1 MKELFD
7 LKNRRVTVAPQ
18 TLLIPEFKDIWDA
31 DTSEHKEVAMNEL
44 AYVYYISDYKSP
56 YLSSLTPD
64 LVAQTV
70 AKDFMKDANY
80 EPNELIMKAI
90 AKYKELQLTP
100 SMLLLNASLK
110 TVHNLIDYMENV
122 DLQERDQ
129 HGKPIYK
136 PNDVTT
142 SLAKI
147 GGIVDSINK
156 VRSNVEREIMQTAQ
170 LRGQRV
176 KGNREDPN

>member
-18 TLLIPEFKDIWDA
+18 ALWIPEFKDIWEA
-31 DTSEHKEVAMNEL
+31 DESDNKDIAMNEL
-44 AYVYYISDYKSP
+44 AYVYYIADYKSP
-56 YLSSLTPD
+56 YLSALTPD

-70 AKDFMKDANY
+70 AKDFMKDSNY
-80 EPNELIMKAI
+80 EPNELVLKAI
-90 AKYKELQLTP
+90 AKYKELKLTP

-129 HGKPIYK
+129 HGKPLYK
-136 PNDVTT
+136 PNDVTG

-156 VRSNVEREIMQTAQ
+156 VRSNVEREIMTTAT

-176 KGNREDPN
+176 KGNREDP